1 MKKKEQKKRDFSN
14 FLDENKIIIIL
25 FLASTAFFLYQH
37 AASFSWDFSVFVMNA
52 KYWFAGGTYFEPFR
66 TPIMPLLLTVFAI
79 FGWAASEYIYIVIIS
94 AFFAYSSV
102 KLADSMKIN
111 KNLFYILLLNP
122 YLLRLGLANGTEMLS
137 IAFLM
142 LFIANIVSKKDS
154 GHWLGLACLSRYNI
168 VFFLP
173 LIVLH
178 KNIRKI
184 IKNCIF
190 FAIPFI
196 PWFAY
201 NYYKFGNIFMSI
213 ADSYANNIA
222 LRDYIHQ
229 SFNFLH
235 LKMALNFLIPLVIGG
250 IIYAI
255 YLIIIDLRKNKTL
268 KGAVKTV
275 FDSRVGEIIMLV
287 LFFATIYQYAGIP
300 IKDVRYLFNLVLPA
314 AYFSVLAINY
324 VASKTSLKRI
334 KLAFAI
340 GAILLTLA
348 AIPSITEYE
357 KKNVY
362 FDAIDKIE
370 SFGIGDCGLMSNAW
384 VFLSYLGKTSV
395 STPWDRLVQH
405 YIDRGHNLV
414 FFYRTPEPEYSRNST
429 FMHLFPVIYENDK
442 YIIIGN
448 RTKCAPVQPVESTFL
463 GAVNETVSLLYN
475 RSIDTDACNVMFK
488 GNTGRRICNLA
499 NLRWKN

>member
-1 MKKKEQKKRDFSN
+1 
-14 FLDENKIIIIL
+14 
-25 FLASTAFFLYQH
+25 
-37 AASFSWDFSVFVMNA
+37 
-52 KYWFAGGTYFEPFR
+52 
-66 TPIMPLLLTVFAI
+66 
-79 FGWAASEYIYIVIIS
+79 
-94 AFFAYSSV
+94 
-102 KLADSMKIN
+102 
-111 KNLFYILLLNP
+111 
-122 YLLRLGLANGTEMLS
+122 
-137 IAFLM
+137 
-142 LFIANIVSKKDS
+142 
-154 GHWLGLACLSRYNI
+154 
-168 VFFLP
+168 
-173 LIVLH
+173 
-178 KNIRKI
+178 
-184 IKNCIF
+184 
-190 FAIPFI
+190 
-196 PWFAY
+196 
-201 NYYKFGNIFMSI
+201 MSI

-395 STPWDRLVQH
+395 STPLDRLVQH